1 MHDESIF
8 AERAVRAGAM
18 GYINKKEAP
27 DKVVKALRQ
36 LLKGKL
42 YLSPAVTERLLPS
55 VAGGN
60 EPKSMDSPL
69 SNLTNRELEV
79 FELIGRGLSNG
90 EMAEK
95 LHLSTNTI
103 ETYRA
108 NIKKKLNLQSGDEL
122 IRRAMQWSL
131 ERQ

>member
-1 MHDESIF
+1 MHDESMF

-42 YLSPAVTERLLPS
+42 YLSPAMTERLLRS
-55 VAGGN
+55 VGGGN
-60 EPKSMDSPL
+60 QPKSMDSPL
-69 SNLTNRELEV
+69 SKLTNRELEV

-90 EMAEK
+90 DMAGVV
-95 LHLSTNTI
+95 
-103 ETYRA
+103 
-108 NIKKKLNLQSGDEL
+108 Q
-122 IRRAMQWSL
+122 IRR
-131 ERQ
+131 RKRG